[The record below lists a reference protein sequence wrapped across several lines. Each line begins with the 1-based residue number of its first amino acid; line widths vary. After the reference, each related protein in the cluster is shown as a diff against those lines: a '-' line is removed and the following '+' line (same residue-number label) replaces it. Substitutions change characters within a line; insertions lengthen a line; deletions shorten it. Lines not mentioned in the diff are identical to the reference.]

1 MTGDPLLPNNWHD
14 DPWDRVTVVSDDA
27 LESTPSELR
36 HLRGVTRTVAIVV
49 ASSLLLLGAMGW
61 WTVGVLNPSGTPGVA
76 VNFTV
81 NEGDTISAVASRL
94 DEAGIIS
101 NATIFRWYVS
111 TKGTIALT
119 PGYYALKPRDNAG
132 SIVEALS
139 TPPAQTFI
147 SVTFPEGMTVAQ
159 MATRLSEKMT
169 FMKAEDFVAAA
180 NSPDTASTL
189 RPKSVSSLEGLL
201 FPDTYQISGDDTE
214 SRVVARLSSMME
226 RVSRQV
232 DLAAGAKAR
241 GFSPYEVLIIASLIE
256 REAKVSSDRPKI
268 AQVIYNRLSKKMK
281 LEIDASVKYGQDP
294 AMSWTDMKATD
305 TPYNTYIN
313 AGLPPTPIANPGK
326 ASIQAALAPFGT
338 PPASDAACVG
348 LPVGVKCEYLYYVL
362 ADEAG
367 GHVFATTYD
376 QHLVNVEKSKVAGL
390 LP

>member
-14 DPWDRVTVVSDDA
+14 DPWDRVNEVPEDL
-27 LESTPSELR
+27 LESTPREFR
-36 HLRGVTRTVAIVV
+36 QLRGVTRTVAIVV
-49 ASSLLLLGAMGW
+49 VASVLFLGSLGW
-61 WTVGVLNPSGTPGVA
+61 WAVGVLNPSGEPGVA

-81 NEGDTISAVASRL
+81 NDSDTISSVASRL
-94 DEAGIIS
+94 HSAGIIS

-119 PGYYALKPRDNAG
+119 PGYYALKPKDNAG
-132 SIVEALS
+132 SIIEALS

-159 MATRLSEKMT
+159 MAQRLSEKMT
-169 FMKAEDFVAAA
+169 FMKPEDFMAAV
-180 NSPDTASTL
+180 NSTDTASEL
-189 RPKSVSSLEGLL
+189 RPKSQTSLEGLL

-214 SRVVARLSSMME
+214 SRVVARLVSMME

-232 DLAAGAKAR
+232 ELTAGAKAR
-241 GFSPYEVLIIASLIE
+241 GFSPYEILIIASLIE
-256 REAKVSSDRPKI
+256 REAKVATDRSKI

-294 AMSWTDMKATD
+294 SMTWTEMKATD

-326 ASIQAALAPFGT
+326 ASIQAALAPFGS
-338 PPASDAACVG
+338 PPTSDPACTG
-348 LPVGVKCEYLYYVL
+348 LPAGVKCEYLYYVL

-367 GHVFATTYD
+367 GHVFATTYE
-376 QHLVNVEKSKVAGL
+376 QHLLNVEKSKAAGL

>member
-14 DPWDRVTVVSDDA
+14 DPWDRVTDVSDDA

-132 SIVEALS
+132 SVIEALS

-201 FPDTYQISGDDTE
+201 FPDTYQISGDDTV

-294 AMSWTDMKATD
+294 AMSWTDMKATN

>member
-14 DPWDRVTVVSDDA
+14 DPWDRVTDVSDDA

>member
-14 DPWDRVTVVSDDA
+14 DPWDRVSDVPEEA
-27 LESTPSELR
+27 LESMPPELR

-49 ASSLLLLGAMGW
+49 ASSLLLLGALGW
-61 WTVGVLNPSGTPGVA
+61 WAVRVLNPSGTPGVA

-81 NEGDTISAVASRL
+81 NEGDTISTVASRL
-94 DEAGIIS
+94 EQAGVIS

-111 TKGTIALT
+111 TKGAVALT

-139 TPPAQTFI
+139 TPPAQTFV
-147 SVTFPEGMTVAQ
+147 SVTFPEGMTIAQ
-159 MATRLSEKMT
+159 MAQRLSEKMT
-169 FMKAEDFVAAA
+169 FMKPEEFLVAA

-214 SRVVARLSSMME
+214 SRVVTRLVSMME
-226 RVSRQV
+226 RVARQV
-232 DLAAGAKAR
+232 DLSAGAKAR
-241 GFSPYEVLIIASLIE
+241 GFSSYEVLIIASLIE
-256 REAKVSSDRPKI
+256 REAKVADDRSKI
-268 AQVIYNRLSKKMK
+268 AQVIYNRLAKKMK

-294 AMSWTDMKATD
+294 AMTWTEMKATD

-326 ASIQAALAPFGT
+326 ASIQAALAPFGS

-376 QHLVNVEKSKVAGL
+376 QHLANVEKSKTAGL

>member
-14 DPWDRVTVVSDDA
+14 DPWDRVTEVPEDL
-27 LESTPSELR
+27 LESSPREFR
-36 HLRGVTRTVAIVV
+36 QLRGVTRTVAIVV
-49 ASSLLLLGAMGW
+49 VASVLFLGSLGW
-61 WTVGVLNPSGTPGVA
+61 WTVGVLNPSGEPGVA

-81 NEGDTISAVASRL
+81 NEGDTISSVASRL
-94 DEAGIIS
+94 HSAGIIS
-101 NATIFRWYVS
+101 NATIFGWYVS

-119 PGYYALKPRDNAG
+119 PGYYALKPKDNAG

-159 MATRLSEKMT
+159 MAQRLSEKMT
-169 FMKAEDFVAAA
+169 FMKPEDFMAAA
-180 NSPDTASTL
+180 NSPDTASEL
-189 RPKSVSSLEGLL
+189 RPKSQTSLEGLL

-214 SRVVARLSSMME
+214 SRVVARLVSMME

-232 DLAAGAKAR
+232 ELTAGAKAR
-241 GFSPYEVLIIASLIE
+241 GFSPYEILIIASLIE
-256 REAKVSSDRPKI
+256 REAKVATDRSKI
-268 AQVIYNRLSKKMK
+268 AQVIYNRLAKKMK

-294 AMSWTDMKATD
+294 AMSWSDMKATD

-313 AGLPPTPIANPGK
+313 KGLPPTPIANPGK
-326 ASIQAALAPFGT
+326 ASIQAALAPFGS
-338 PPASDAACVG
+338 PPASDQACTG
-348 LPVGVKCEYLYYVL
+348 LPAGVKCEYLYYVL

-367 GHVFATTYD
+367 GHVFATTYE
-376 QHLVNVEKSKVAGL
+376 QHLLNVEKSKTAGL

>member
-14 DPWDRVTVVSDDA
+14 DPWDRVTDVSDDA

-132 SIVEALS
+132 SIIEALS

-232 DLAAGAKAR
+232 DLAAEAKAR

>member
-14 DPWDRVTVVSDDA
+14 DPWDRVDDVPEDA
-27 LESTPSELR
+27 LESTPPELR

-49 ASSLLLLGAMGW
+49 ASSLLLLGALGW
-61 WTVGVLNPSGTPGVA
+61 WAVGVLNPSGTPGVA

-81 NEGDTISAVASRL
+81 NEGDTVSSVASRL
-94 DEAGIIS
+94 EEVGVIS

-111 TKGTIALT
+111 TKGTVALT

-132 SIVEALS
+132 DIVEALS

-147 SVTFPEGMTVAQ
+147 SVTFPEGMTIAQ
-159 MATRLSEKMT
+159 MAQRLSEKMT
-169 FMKAEDFVAAA
+169 FMKSEDFLAAA
-180 NSPDTASTL
+180 TSPDTVSTL

-214 SRVVARLSSMME
+214 SRVVARLASMME
-226 RVSRQV
+226 RVARQV

-241 GFSPYEVLIIASLIE
+241 GFSQYEILIIASLIE
-256 REAKVSSDRPKI
+256 REAKVAGDRSKI
-268 AQVIYNRLSKKMK
+268 AQVIYNRLAKKMK

-294 AMSWTDMKATD
+294 VMTWTDMKATD

-348 LPVGVKCEYLYYVL
+348 LPAGVKCEYLYYVL
-362 ADEAG
+362 ADESG

-376 QHLVNVEKSKVAGL
+376 QHLANVETSKTAGL

>member
-14 DPWDRVTVVSDDA
+14 DPWDRVNAVPEDS
-27 LESTPSELR
+27 LESTPPEFR
-36 HLRGVTRTVAIVV
+36 QLRGVTRTVAIVV
-49 ASSLLLLGAMGW
+49 SSSILLLGCLGW
-61 WTVGVLNPSGTPGVA
+61 WTARVLNPSGAPGVA

-81 NEGDTISAVASRL
+81 NDGDTISSVASRL
-94 DEAGIIS
+94 ENAGIIS

-111 TKGTIALT
+111 TRGTFALT
-119 PGYYALKPRDNAG
+119 PGYYALKPKDNAG
-132 SIVEALS
+132 SIIETLS

-147 SVTFPEGMTVAQ
+147 SVTFPEGMTVTQ

-169 FMKAEDFVAAA
+169 FMNPEEFVTAA
-180 NSPDTASTL
+180 NSLDAASAL
-189 RPKSVSSLEGLL
+189 RPKSVTSLEGLL

-214 SRVVARLSSMME
+214 SRVVARLVSMME
-226 RVSRQV
+226 RVTRQV
-232 DLAAGAKAR
+232 DLTAGAKAR
-241 GFSPYEVLIIASLIE
+241 GFRPYEILIIASLIE
-256 REAKVSSDRPKI
+256 REAKVATDRSKI
-268 AQVIYNRLSKKMK
+268 AQVIYNRLAKKMK

-294 AMSWTDMKATD
+294 TMSWTDMKATE
-305 TPYNTYIN
+305 TPYNTYLN

-348 LPVGVKCEYLYYVL
+348 LVVGVKCEYLYYVL
-362 ADEAG
+362 ADAAG

-376 QHLVNVEKSKVAGL
+376 QHLVNVEKSKTAGL

>member
-14 DPWDRVTVVSDDA
+14 DPWDRVNEVPEDL
-27 LESTPSELR
+27 LESTPREFR
-36 HLRGVTRTVAIVV
+36 QLRGVTRTVAIVV
-49 ASSLLLLGAMGW
+49 VASVLFLGSLGW
-61 WTVGVLNPSGTPGVA
+61 WAVGVLNPSGEPGVA

-81 NEGDTISAVASRL
+81 NDGDTISSVASRL
-94 DEAGIIS
+94 HSAGIIS

-119 PGYYALKPRDNAG
+119 PGYYALKPKDNAG
-132 SIVEALS
+132 SIIEALS

-159 MATRLSEKMT
+159 MAQRLSEKMT
-169 FMKAEDFVAAA
+169 FMKPEDFMAAV
-180 NSPDTASTL
+180 NSTDTASEL
-189 RPKSVSSLEGLL
+189 RPKSQTSLEGLL

-214 SRVVARLSSMME
+214 SRVVARLVSMME

-232 DLAAGAKAR
+232 ELTAGAKAR
-241 GFSPYEVLIIASLIE
+241 GFSPYEILIIASLIE
-256 REAKVSSDRPKI
+256 REAKVATDRSKI

-294 AMSWTDMKATD
+294 SMTWTEMKATD

-326 ASIQAALAPFGT
+326 ASIQAALAPFGS
-338 PPASDAACVG
+338 PPTSDPACTG
-348 LPVGVKCEYLYYVL
+348 LPAGVKCEYLYYVL

-367 GHVFATTYD
+367 GHVFATTYE
-376 QHLVNVEKSKVAGL
+376 QHLLNVEKSKTAGL

>member
-14 DPWDRVTVVSDDA
+14 DPWDRVNEVPEDL
-27 LESTPSELR
+27 LESTPREFR
-36 HLRGVTRTVAIVV
+36 QLRGVTRTVAIVV
-49 ASSLLLLGAMGW
+49 VASVLFLGSLGW
-61 WTVGVLNPSGTPGVA
+61 WAVGVLNPSGEPGVA

-81 NEGDTISAVASRL
+81 NDGDTISSVVSRL
-94 DEAGIIS
+94 RSAGIIS

-119 PGYYALKPRDNAG
+119 PGYYALKPKDNAG
-132 SIVEALS
+132 SIIEALS

-159 MATRLSEKMT
+159 MAQRLSEKMT
-169 FMKAEDFVAAA
+169 FMKPEDFMAAV
-180 NSPDTASTL
+180 NSTDTASEL
-189 RPKSVSSLEGLL
+189 RPKSQTSLEGLL

-214 SRVVARLSSMME
+214 SRVVARLVSMME

-232 DLAAGAKAR
+232 ELTAGAKAR
-241 GFSPYEVLIIASLIE
+241 GFSPYEILIIASLIE
-256 REAKVSSDRPKI
+256 REAKVATDRSKI

-294 AMSWTDMKATD
+294 SMTWTEMKATD

-326 ASIQAALAPFGT
+326 ASIQAALAPFGS
-338 PPASDAACVG
+338 PPTSDPACTG
-348 LPVGVKCEYLYYVL
+348 LPAGVKCEYLYYVL

-367 GHVFATTYD
+367 GHVFATTYE
-376 QHLVNVEKSKVAGL
+376 QHLLNVEKSKTAGL

>member
-14 DPWDRVTVVSDDA
+14 DPWDRVNEVPEDL
-27 LESTPSELR
+27 LESTPREFR
-36 HLRGVTRTVAIVV
+36 QLRGVTRTVAIVV
-49 ASSLLLLGAMGW
+49 VASVLFLGSLGW
-61 WTVGVLNPSGTPGVA
+61 WAVGVLNPSGEPGVA

-81 NEGDTISAVASRL
+81 NDSDTISSVASRL
-94 DEAGIIS
+94 HSAGIIS

-119 PGYYALKPRDNAG
+119 PGYYALKPKDNAG
-132 SIVEALS
+132 SIIEALS

-159 MATRLSEKMT
+159 MAQRLSEKMT
-169 FMKAEDFVAAA
+169 FMKPEDFMAAV
-180 NSPDTASTL
+180 NSTDTASEL
-189 RPKSVSSLEGLL
+189 RPKSQTSLEGLL

-214 SRVVARLSSMME
+214 SRVVARLVSMME

-232 DLAAGAKAR
+232 ELTAGAKAR
-241 GFSPYEVLIIASLIE
+241 GFSPYEILIIASLIE
-256 REAKVSSDRPKI
+256 REAKVATDRSKI

-294 AMSWTDMKATD
+294 SMTWTEMKATD

-326 ASIQAALAPFGT
+326 ASIQAALAPFGS
-338 PPASDAACVG
+338 PPTSDPACTG
-348 LPVGVKCEYLYYVL
+348 LPAGVKCEYLYYVL

-367 GHVFATTYD
+367 GHVFATTYE
-376 QHLVNVEKSKVAGL
+376 QHLLNVEKSKTAGL

>member
-14 DPWDRVTVVSDDA
+14 DPWDRVTDVSDDA

-132 SIVEALS
+132 SVIEALS

-294 AMSWTDMKATD
+294 AMSWTDMKATN

>member
-14 DPWDRVTVVSDDA
+14 DPWDRVTEVPEDL
-27 LESTPSELR
+27 LESSPREFR
-36 HLRGVTRTVAIVV
+36 QLRGVTRTVAIVV
-49 ASSLLLLGAMGW
+49 VASVLFLGSLGW
-61 WTVGVLNPSGTPGVA
+61 WTVGVLNPSGEPGVA

-81 NEGDTISAVASRL
+81 NDGDTISSVASRL
-94 DEAGIIS
+94 HSAGIIS

-119 PGYYALKPRDNAG
+119 PGYYALKPKDNAG

-159 MATRLSEKMT
+159 MAQRLSEKMT
-169 FMKAEDFVAAA
+169 FMKPEDFIAAA
-180 NSPDTASTL
+180 NSPDTASEL
-189 RPKSVSSLEGLL
+189 RATSQTSLEGLL

-214 SRVVARLSSMME
+214 SRVVARLVSMME

-232 DLAAGAKAR
+232 ELTAGAKAR
-241 GFSPYEVLIIASLIE
+241 GFSPYEILIIASLIE
-256 REAKVSSDRPKI
+256 REAKVATDRSKI
-268 AQVIYNRLSKKMK
+268 AQVIYNRLAKKMK

-313 AGLPPTPIANPGK
+313 KGLPPTPIANPGK
-326 ASIQAALAPFGT
+326 ASIQAALAPFGS
-338 PPASDAACVG
+338 PPASDQACTG
-348 LPVGVKCEYLYYVL
+348 LPAGVKCEYLYYVL

-367 GHVFATTYD
+367 GHVFATTYE
-376 QHLVNVEKSKVAGL
+376 QHLLNVEKSKTAGL

>member
-14 DPWDRVTVVSDDA
+14 DPWDRVTEVPEDL
-27 LESTPSELR
+27 LESSPREFR
-36 HLRGVTRTVAIVV
+36 QLRGVARTVAIVV
-49 ASSLLLLGAMGW
+49 VASVLFLGCLGW
-61 WTVGVLNPSGTPGVA
+61 WTVRVLNPSGEPGVA

-81 NEGDTISAVASRL
+81 NDGDTISSVTARL
-94 DEAGIIS
+94 HSAGIIS

-119 PGYYALKPRDNAG
+119 PGYYALKPKDNAG
-132 SIVEALS
+132 SLVEALS

-159 MATRLSEKMT
+159 MAQRLSEKMT
-169 FMKAEDFVAAA
+169 FMKPEDFVAAA
-180 NSPDTASTL
+180 NSVDTASEL
-189 RPKSVSSLEGLL
+189 RPKSQTSLEGLL

-214 SRVVARLSSMME
+214 SRVVARLVSMME

-232 DLAAGAKAR
+232 ELTAGAKAR
-241 GFSPYEVLIIASLIE
+241 GFSPYEILIIASLIE
-256 REAKVSSDRPKI
+256 REAKVATDRSKI
-268 AQVIYNRLSKKMK
+268 AQVIYNRLAKKMK

-313 AGLPPTPIANPGK
+313 KGLPPTPIANPGK
-326 ASIQAALAPFGT
+326 ASIQAALAPFGS
-338 PPASDAACVG
+338 PPASDPACTG
-348 LPVGVKCEYLYYVL
+348 LPAGVKCEYLYYVL

-367 GHVFATTYD
+367 GHVFATTYE
-376 QHLVNVEKSKVAGL
+376 QHLVNVEKSKTAGL

>member
-14 DPWDRVTVVSDDA
+14 DPWDRVTEVPEDL
-27 LESTPSELR
+27 LESSPREFR
-36 HLRGVTRTVAIVV
+36 QLRGVTRTVAIVV
-49 ASSLLLLGAMGW
+49 VASVLFLGSLGW
-61 WTVGVLNPSGTPGVA
+61 WTVGVLNPSGEPGVA

-81 NEGDTISAVASRL
+81 NEGDTISSVASRL
-94 DEAGIIS
+94 HSAGIIS

-119 PGYYALKPRDNAG
+119 PGYYALKPKDNAG

-159 MATRLSEKMT
+159 MAQRLSEKMT
-169 FMKAEDFVAAA
+169 FMKPEDFMAAA
-180 NSPDTASTL
+180 NSPDTASEL
-189 RPKSVSSLEGLL
+189 RPKSQTSLEGLL

-214 SRVVARLSSMME
+214 SRVVARLVSMME

-232 DLAAGAKAR
+232 ELTAGAKAR
-241 GFSPYEVLIIASLIE
+241 GFSPYEILIIASLIE
-256 REAKVSSDRPKI
+256 REAKVATDRSKI
-268 AQVIYNRLSKKMK
+268 AQVIYNRLAKKMK

-313 AGLPPTPIANPGK
+313 KGLPPTPIANPGK
-326 ASIQAALAPFGT
+326 ASIQAALAPFGS
-338 PPASDAACVG
+338 PPASDQACTG
-348 LPVGVKCEYLYYVL
+348 LPAGVKCEYLYYVL

-367 GHVFATTYD
+367 GHVFATTYE
-376 QHLVNVEKSKVAGL
+376 QHLLNIEKSKTAGL

>member
-14 DPWDRVTVVSDDA
+14 DPWDRVTEVPEDL
-27 LESTPSELR
+27 LESSPREFR
-36 HLRGVTRTVAIVV
+36 QLRGVTRTVAIVV
-49 ASSLLLLGAMGW
+49 VASVLFLGSLGW
-61 WTVGVLNPSGTPGVA
+61 WTVGVLNPSGEPGVA

-81 NEGDTISAVASRL
+81 NDGDTISSVASRL
-94 DEAGIIS
+94 HSAGIIS

-119 PGYYALKPRDNAG
+119 PGYYALKPKDNAG

-159 MATRLSEKMT
+159 MAQRLSEKMT
-169 FMKAEDFVAAA
+169 FMKPEDFMAAA
-180 NSPDTASTL
+180 NSTDTASEL
-189 RPKSVSSLEGLL
+189 RPKSQTSLEGLL

-214 SRVVARLSSMME
+214 SRVVARLVSMME

-232 DLAAGAKAR
+232 ELTAGAKAR
-241 GFSPYEVLIIASLIE
+241 GFSPYEILIIASLIE
-256 REAKVSSDRPKI
+256 REAKVATDRSKI

-294 AMSWTDMKATD
+294 SMTWTEMKATD

-326 ASIQAALAPFGT
+326 ASIQAALAPFGS
-338 PPASDAACVG
+338 PPTSDPACTG
-348 LPVGVKCEYLYYVL
+348 LPAGVKCEYLYYVL

-367 GHVFATTYD
+367 GHVFATTYE
-376 QHLVNVEKSKVAGL
+376 QHLLNVEKSKTAGL

>member
-14 DPWDRVTVVSDDA
+14 DPWDRVTAVSDES
-27 LESTPSELR
+27 LESTPPELPQ
-36 HLRGVTRTVAIVV
+36 LRGVMRTVAIVL
-49 ASSLLLLGAMGW
+49 AASLLLLGCMGW
-61 WTVGVLNPSGTPGVA
+61 WTARVLNPSGTPGAA

-81 NEGDTISAVASRL
+81 NDGDTISSVASRL
-94 DEAGIIS
+94 KSAGIIS
-101 NATIFRWYVS
+101 NSTIFRWYVS
-111 TKGTIALT
+111 TKGTVALT
-119 PGYYALKPRDNAG
+119 PGYYALQPKDNAG
-132 SIVEALS
+132 SIVETLS

-147 SVTFPEGMTVAQ
+147 SVTFPEGMTVDQ
-159 MATRLSEKMT
+159 MAQRLSEKMT
-169 FMKAEDFVAAA
+169 FMSTEQFIAAA
-180 NSPDTASTL
+180 KSPDTVSSL
-189 RPKSVSSLEGLL
+189 RPKSVTSLEGLL

-214 SRVVARLSSMME
+214 SRVVTRLVSMME
-226 RVSRQV
+226 RVARQV

-241 GFSPYEVLIIASLIE
+241 GFRPYEILIIASLIE
-256 REAKVSSDRPKI
+256 REAKVATDRSKI
-268 AQVIYNRLSKKMK
+268 AQVIYNRLAKKMR

-294 AMSWTDMKATD
+294 AMTWTEMKATD

-348 LPVGVKCEYLYYVL
+348 LVVGVKCEYLYYVL
-362 ADEAG
+362 ADAAG

-376 QHLVNVEKSKVAGL
+376 QHLLNVEKAKTAGL

>member
-14 DPWDRVTVVSDDA
+14 DPWDRVSAVSEDS
-27 LESTPSELR
+27 LESTPPEFR
-36 HLRGVTRTVAIVV
+36 QLRGVTRTVAIVV
-49 ASSLLLLGAMGW
+49 SASLLLLGCVGW
-61 WTVGVLNPSGTPGVA
+61 WTARVLNPSGEPGMA

-81 NEGDTISAVASRL
+81 NDGDTISSVASRL
-94 DEAGIIS
+94 EKAGIIS

-111 TKGTIALT
+111 TKGTVALT
-119 PGYYALKPRDNAG
+119 PGYYALKPNDNAG
-132 SIVEALS
+132 SIIEALS

-169 FMKAEDFVAAA
+169 FMKPEDFVAAA
-180 NSPDTASTL
+180 NSPDTVSAL
-189 RPKSVSSLEGLL
+189 RPKSETSLEGLL

-214 SRVVARLSSMME
+214 SRVVTRLVSMME
-226 RVSRQV
+226 RISRQV
-232 DLAAGAKAR
+232 DLTAGAKAR
-241 GFSPYEVLIIASLIE
+241 GFRPYEILIIASLIE
-256 REAKVSSDRPKI
+256 REAKVASDRSKI
-268 AQVIYNRLSKKMK
+268 AQVIYNRLAKKMK

-305 TPYNTYIN
+305 TPYNTYIH

-338 PPASDAACVG
+338 PPTSDPACVG
-348 LPVGVKCEYLYYVL
+348 LPAGVKCEYLYYVL

-367 GHVFATTYD
+367 GHVFATTYA
-376 QHLVNVEKSKVAGL
+376 QHLLNVEKAKTAGL

>member
-14 DPWDRVTVVSDDA
+14 DPWDRVTEVPEDL
-27 LESTPSELR
+27 LESSPREFR
-36 HLRGVTRTVAIVV
+36 QLRGVTRTVAIVV
-49 ASSLLLLGAMGW
+49 VASVLFLGSLGW
-61 WTVGVLNPSGTPGVA
+61 WTVGVLNPSGEPGVA

-81 NEGDTISAVASRL
+81 NDGDTISSVASRL
-94 DEAGIIS
+94 HSAGIIS

-119 PGYYALKPRDNAG
+119 PGYYALKPKDNAG

-159 MATRLSEKMT
+159 MAQRLSEKMT
-169 FMKAEDFVAAA
+169 FMKPEDFMAAA
-180 NSPDTASTL
+180 NSPDTASEL
-189 RPKSVSSLEGLL
+189 RPKSQTSLEGLL

-214 SRVVARLSSMME
+214 SRVVARLVSMME

-232 DLAAGAKAR
+232 ELTAGAKAR
-241 GFSPYEVLIIASLIE
+241 GFTPYEILIIASLIE
-256 REAKVSSDRPKI
+256 REAKVATDRSKI
-268 AQVIYNRLSKKMK
+268 AQVIYNRLAKKMK

-313 AGLPPTPIANPGK
+313 KGLPPTPIANPGK
-326 ASIQAALAPFGT
+326 ASIQAALAPFGS
-338 PPASDAACVG
+338 PPASDQACTG
-348 LPVGVKCEYLYYVL
+348 LPAGVKCEYLYYVL

-367 GHVFATTYD
+367 GHVFATTYE
-376 QHLVNVEKSKVAGL
+376 QHLLNVEKSKTAGL

>member
-14 DPWDRVTVVSDDA
+14 DPWDRVTAVPEDS
-27 LESTPSELR
+27 LESTPPEFR
-36 HLRGVTRTVAIVV
+36 QLRGVTRTVAIVV
-49 ASSLLLLGAMGW
+49 SSSILLLGFLGW
-61 WTVGVLNPSGTPGVA
+61 WTARVLNPSGEPGVA

-81 NEGDTISAVASRL
+81 NDGDTISSVATRL
-94 DEAGIIS
+94 ENAGIIS

-111 TKGTIALT
+111 TKGAIDLT
-119 PGYYALKPRDNAG
+119 PGYYALKPKDNAG

-169 FMKAEDFVAAA
+169 FMNPEEFVAAA
-180 NSPDTASTL
+180 NSPDTVSAL
-189 RPKSVSSLEGLL
+189 RPKSETSLEGLL

-214 SRVVARLSSMME
+214 SRVVARLVSMME
-226 RVSRQV
+226 RVTRQV
-232 DLAAGAKAR
+232 DLTAGAKGR
-241 GFSPYEVLIIASLIE
+241 GFGSYEILIIASLIE
-256 REAKVSSDRPKI
+256 REAKVATDRSKI
-268 AQVIYNRLSKKMK
+268 AQVIYNRLAKKMK

-294 AMSWTDMKATD
+294 SMTWTDMKATD

-313 AGLPPTPIANPGK
+313 PGLPPTPIANPGK
-326 ASIQAALAPFGT
+326 ASIQAALAPFGS
-338 PPASDAACVG
+338 PPASDPACTG
-348 LPVGVKCEYLYYVL
+348 LPAGVKCEYLYYVL

-367 GHVFATTYD
+367 GHVFATTYE
-376 QHLVNVEKSKVAGL
+376 QHLLNVEKSKTAGL

>member
-14 DPWDRVTVVSDDA
+14 DPWDRVTEVPEDL
-27 LESTPSELR
+27 LESSPREFR
-36 HLRGVTRTVAIVV
+36 QLRGVTRTVAIVV
-49 ASSLLLLGAMGW
+49 VSSVLFLGSLGW
-61 WTVGVLNPSGTPGVA
+61 WTVGVLNPSGEPGVA

-81 NEGDTISAVASRL
+81 NEGDTISSVASRL
-94 DEAGIIS
+94 HSAGIIS

-119 PGYYALKPRDNAG
+119 PGYYALKPKDNAG

-159 MATRLSEKMT
+159 MAQRLSEKMT
-169 FMKAEDFVAAA
+169 FMKPEDFMAAA
-180 NSPDTASTL
+180 NSPDTASEL
-189 RPKSVSSLEGLL
+189 RPKSQTSLEGLL

-214 SRVVARLSSMME
+214 SRVVARLVSMME

-232 DLAAGAKAR
+232 ELTAGAKAR
-241 GFSPYEVLIIASLIE
+241 GFSPYEILIIASLIE
-256 REAKVSSDRPKI
+256 REAKVATDRSKI
-268 AQVIYNRLSKKMK
+268 AQVIYNRLAKKMK

-313 AGLPPTPIANPGK
+313 KGLPPTPIANPGK
-326 ASIQAALAPFGT
+326 ASIQAALAPFGS
-338 PPASDAACVG
+338 PPASDQACTG
-348 LPVGVKCEYLYYVL
+348 LPAGVKCEYLYYVL

-367 GHVFATTYD
+367 GHVFATTYE
-376 QHLVNVEKSKVAGL
+376 QHLLNVEKSKTAGL

>member
-14 DPWDRVTVVSDDA
+14 DPWDRVNEVPEDL
-27 LESTPSELR
+27 LESTPREFR
-36 HLRGVTRTVAIVV
+36 QLRGVTRTVAIVV
-49 ASSLLLLGAMGW
+49 VASVLFLGSLGW
-61 WTVGVLNPSGTPGVA
+61 WAVGVLNPSGEPGVA

-81 NEGDTISAVASRL
+81 NDDDTISSVASRL
-94 DEAGIIS
+94 HSAGIIS

-119 PGYYALKPRDNAG
+119 PGYYALKPKDNAG
-132 SIVEALS
+132 SIIEALS

-159 MATRLSEKMT
+159 MAQRLSEKMT
-169 FMKAEDFVAAA
+169 FMKPEDFMAAV
-180 NSPDTASTL
+180 NSTDTASEL
-189 RPKSVSSLEGLL
+189 RPKSQTSLEGLL

-214 SRVVARLSSMME
+214 SRVVARLVSMME

-232 DLAAGAKAR
+232 ELTAGAKAR
-241 GFSPYEVLIIASLIE
+241 GFSPYEILIIASLIE
-256 REAKVSSDRPKI
+256 REAKVATDRSKI

-294 AMSWTDMKATD
+294 AMTWTEMKATD

-326 ASIQAALAPFGT
+326 ASIQAALAPFGS
-338 PPASDAACVG
+338 PPTSDPACTG
-348 LPVGVKCEYLYYVL
+348 LPAGVKCEYLYYVL

-367 GHVFATTYD
+367 GHVFATTYE
-376 QHLVNVEKSKVAGL
+376 QHLLNVEKSKTAGL

>member
-14 DPWDRVTVVSDDA
+14 DPWDRVTEVPEDL
-27 LESTPSELR
+27 LESSPREFR
-36 HLRGVTRTVAIVV
+36 QLRGVTRTVAIVV
-49 ASSLLLLGAMGW
+49 VASVLFLGSLGW
-61 WTVGVLNPSGTPGVA
+61 WTVGVLNPSGEPGVA

-81 NEGDTISAVASRL
+81 NDGDTISSVTARL
-94 DEAGIIS
+94 HSAGIIS

-119 PGYYALKPRDNAG
+119 PGYYALKPKDNAG

-159 MATRLSEKMT
+159 MAQRLSEKMT
-169 FMKAEDFVAAA
+169 FMKPEDFVAAA
-180 NSPDTASTL
+180 NSVDTASEL
-189 RPKSVSSLEGLL
+189 RPKSQTSLEGLL

-214 SRVVARLSSMME
+214 SRVVARLVSMME

-232 DLAAGAKAR
+232 ELTAGAKAR
-241 GFSPYEVLIIASLIE
+241 GFSPYEILIIASLIE
-256 REAKVSSDRPKI
+256 REAKVATDRSKI
-268 AQVIYNRLSKKMK
+268 AQVIYNRLAKKMK

-313 AGLPPTPIANPGK
+313 KGLPPTPIANPGK
-326 ASIQAALAPFGT
+326 ASIQAALAPFGS
-338 PPASDAACVG
+338 PPASDQACTG
-348 LPVGVKCEYLYYVL
+348 LPAGVKCEYLYYVL

-367 GHVFATTYD
+367 GHVFATTYE
-376 QHLVNVEKSKVAGL
+376 QHLVNVEKSKTAGL

>member
-14 DPWDRVTVVSDDA
+14 DPWDRVSEVPEDS
-27 LESTPSELR
+27 LESTPREFR
-36 HLRGVTRTVAIVV
+36 QLRGVTRTVAIVV
-49 ASSLLLLGAMGW
+49 VASVLFLGGLGW
-61 WTVGVLNPSGTPGVA
+61 WTVRVLNPSGEPGVA

-81 NEGDTISAVASRL
+81 NEGDTISSVASRL
-94 DEAGIIS
+94 ETAGIIS

-119 PGYYALKPRDNAG
+119 PGYYALKPNDSAG
-132 SIVEALS
+132 SIIESLS

-159 MATRLSEKMT
+159 MAKRLSEKMQ
-169 FMKAEDFVAAA
+169 FMKPEDFMAAA
-180 NSPDTASTL
+180 NSPDTVSSL
-189 RPKSVSSLEGLL
+189 RPKSETSLEGLL
-201 FPDTYQISGDDTE
+201 FPDTYQISGDDSE
-214 SRVVARLSSMME
+214 SRVVARLVSMME

-232 DLAAGAKAR
+232 ELTAGAKAR

-256 REAKVSSDRPKI
+256 REAKVATDRSKI
-268 AQVIYNRLSKKMK
+268 AQVIYNRLAKKMK

-294 AMSWTDMKATD
+294 AMSWTDMKATN

-326 ASIQAALAPFGT
+326 ASIQAALAPFGS
-338 PPASDAACVG
+338 PPTSDPACVG
-348 LPVGVKCEYLYYVL
+348 LPAGVKCEYLFYVL

-367 GHVFATTYD
+367 GHVFATTYE
-376 QHLVNVEKSKVAGL
+376 QHLLNVEKSKTAGI

>member
-14 DPWDRVTVVSDDA
+14 DPWDRVTEVPDDS
-27 LESTPSELR
+27 LESTPREFR
-36 HLRGVTRTVAIVV
+36 QLRGVTRTVATVVV
-49 ASSLLLLGAMGW
+49 ASVLFLGGLGW
-61 WTVGVLNPSGTPGVA
+61 WTVRVLNPSGEPGVA

-81 NEGDTISAVASRL
+81 NEGDTISSVASRL
-94 DEAGIIS
+94 ETAGIIA

-119 PGYYALKPRDNAG
+119 PGYYALKPKDNAG
-132 SIVEALS
+132 SIIETLS

-147 SVTFPEGMTVAQ
+147 SVTFPEGMTVTQ
-159 MATRLSEKMT
+159 MAKRLSEKMT
-169 FMKAEDFVAAA
+169 FMKPEDFMAAA
-180 NSPDTASTL
+180 NSPDTVSAL
-189 RPKSVSSLEGLL
+189 RPKSETSLEGLL

-214 SRVVARLSSMME
+214 SRVVARLVSMME

-232 DLAAGAKAR
+232 ELTAGAKAR
-241 GFSPYEVLIIASLIE
+241 GFSPYEILIIASLIE
-256 REAKVSSDRPKI
+256 REAKVATDRSKI

-294 AMSWTDMKATD
+294 AMTWTEMKATD

-326 ASIQAALAPFGT
+326 ASIQAALAPFGA
-338 PPASDAACVG
+338 PPASDPACTG

-367 GHVFATTYD
+367 GHVFATTYE
-376 QHLVNVEKSKVAGL
+376 QHLSNVEKSKTAGL

>member
-14 DPWDRVTVVSDDA
+14 DPWDRVNAVPEDS
-27 LESTPSELR
+27 LESTPPEFR
-36 HLRGVTRTVAIVV
+36 QLRGVTRTVAIVV
-49 ASSLLLLGAMGW
+49 SSSILLLGCLGW
-61 WTVGVLNPSGTPGVA
+61 WTARVLNPSGAPGVA

-81 NEGDTISAVASRL
+81 NDGDTISSVASRL
-94 DEAGIIS
+94 ENAGIIS

-111 TKGTIALT
+111 TRGTFALT
-119 PGYYALKPRDNAG
+119 PGYYALKPKDNAG
-132 SIVEALS
+132 SIIETLS

-147 SVTFPEGMTVAQ
+147 SVTFPEGMTVTQ

-169 FMKAEDFVAAA
+169 FMNPEEFVTAA
-180 NSPDTASTL
+180 NSLDAASAL
-189 RPKSVSSLEGLL
+189 RPKSVTSLEGLL

-214 SRVVARLSSMME
+214 SRVVARLVSMME
-226 RVSRQV
+226 RVTRQV
-232 DLAAGAKAR
+232 DLTAGAKAR
-241 GFSPYEVLIIASLIE
+241 GFRPYEILIIASLIE
-256 REAKVSSDRPKI
+256 REAKVATDRSKI
-268 AQVIYNRLSKKMK
+268 AQVIYNRLAKKMK

-294 AMSWTDMKATD
+294 TMSWTDMKATE

-348 LPVGVKCEYLYYVL
+348 LVVGVKCEYLYYVL
-362 ADEAG
+362 ADAAG

-376 QHLVNVEKSKVAGL
+376 QHLVNVEKSKTAGL